1 MVYNTREFQDCP
13 KGEEECMGMTGILY
27 PQVRAKDG
35 QNAGFSVPG
44 THKAEGRDGNL
55 CSVPAFTARLR
66 LRVKEPGL
74 LYRAYRPMLSK
85 GREDYSMHK
94 PPQPRRPGIS

>member
-55 CSVPAFTARLR
+55 CSVPAFTARLC
-66 LRVKEPGL
+66 LRTKESCL
-74 LYRAYRPMLSK
+74 LFCS
-85 GREDYSMHK
+85 
-94 PPQPRRPGIS
+94 